1 MNLFLQK
8 HHRSLFYSAWL
19 LLALAQSASTQLIS
33 DEAYYWM
40 YSKFP
45 AWGYFD
51 HPPMIALLVK
61 GGYTLFQNEF
71 GLRLF
76 CVLLSTFTI
85 IITESLIDKKNP
97 FLFYTIVLSL
107 GVLQF
112 AGFLA
117 VPDTPLLFFTA
128 VFFYCYRIFLQNISW
143 RTALLLAFSVVLLFY
158 TKYHGLL
165 IIFFTL
171 LSNLKLLNRWQTWLA
186 GFFVLILFAPHL
198 YWQWEHNW
206 VSFRYHLFES
216 NVNDY
221 KLSYTTDYLLGQL
234 LLAGPLSGLILLPA
248 AFLYKTKNETEKS
261 LKLTMIGIYI
271 IFLISSFRGK
281 VEPNWTMPA
290 LIPLIVLSHQ
300 LISEKISWQKPL
312 RIISFI
318 SLLLILAGRIYLVV
332 DIGPE
337 NAIKRKFHH
346 HKEWAKSISEK
357 TGTLPVV
364 FYNDYQWASLFWF
377 YSGKPSHSFST
388 YGERRSNYNFWPTE
402 DQLLGQRIYFA
413 GTYNSFLFTDSI
425 QTAKGLMGLKF
436 DSSFSALGKIK
447 IVPGKIEITNR
458 KLEITFTREMSG
470 QYSSFLVSGKNLK
483 NELLVG
489 IFKGKKL
496 IKEFYTGIEAQQ
508 LLDLKSYTLLLD
520 LTEINAGNYF
530 FRFGFAAKNYPPT
543 HNSEKVDFSVK

>member
-19 LLALAQSASTQLIS
+19 LLALSQSASTQLIS
-33 DEAYYWM
+33 DEAYYWV

-51 HPPMIALLVK
+51 HPPMIAILIK
-61 GGYTLFQNEF
+61 GGYTLFHNEF
-71 GLRLF
+71 GLRFF

-97 FLFYTIVLSL
+97 FLFYIIVLSL
-107 GVLQF
+107 GVLQVS
-112 AGFLA
+112 GFLA

-128 VFFYCYRIFLQNISW
+128 VFFYCYRFFLQNINW
-143 RTALLLAFSVVLLFY
+143 HTALLLALSVALLFY

-165 IIFFTL
+165 IVFFTL
-171 LSNLKLLNRWQTWLA
+171 LSNLKLLSRRQTWLA
-186 GFFVLILFAPHL
+186 GFFVVILYAPHL
-198 YWQWEHNW
+198 IWQWEHNW

-216 NVNDY
+216 NVSDY
-221 KLSYTTDYLLGQL
+221 KFSYTTDYLLGQL
-234 LLAGPLSGLILLPA
+234 LLAGPVSGFILLPA
-248 AFLYKTKNETEKS
+248 AFLFKTKNETARG
-261 LKLTMIGIYI
+261 LKFTMTGLYL

-281 VEPNWTMPA
+281 VEPNWTMPL

-300 LISEKISWQKPL
+300 FITEKISWQKPL
-312 RIISFI
+312 RIISFL
-318 SLLLILAGRIYLVV
+318 SLILIMAGRIYLAV

-346 HKEWAKSISEK
+346 HKEWAKTISEK
-357 TGTLPVV
+357 TGDLPVV

-377 YSGKPSHSFST
+377 YSDNPSHSFST

-402 DQLLGQRIYFA
+402 DRLLAKPVYFS
-413 GTYNSFLFTDSI
+413 GTYNGFLFTDSV
-425 QTAKGLMGLKF
+425 QTEKGLMGLKF

-447 IVPGKIEITNR
+447 IVPEKTKFNNR
-458 KLEITFTREMSG
+458 TLDVTFTREISD
-470 QYSSFLVSGKNLK
+470 QYLSFLLINKNLK

-489 IFKGKKL
+489 FFKGKVL
-496 IKEFYTGIEAQQ
+496 VKEIHTGISAQ
-508 LLDLKSYTLLLD
+508 LLTEPKNYSLSLD
-520 LTEINAGNYF
+520 LSDLAPGKYHY
-530 FRFGFAAKNYPPT
+530 RFGFAVRDYHPT
-543 HNSEKVDFSVK
+543 HNSEKNDLLIR